1 MTQKNNGSID
11 FIKGVFEMRIYLI
24 ATQKN
29 ENGNKVLKKVQKNG
43 KTLYLAVEQNSG
55 TQEYVDRDFILDNK
69 GMFINITVT
78 KDKKIVYSKENDPF
92 EQAKNQYSLIRDWYF
107 SVFWC
112 NTPKFKVQ
120 FIPENGQLELHGYLE
135 DGFMISLKLN
145 AKDPYNIDSVCYSL
159 ETLARR
165 MDDYKMGSIA
175 KEICNMTD
183 LQTPCEYLDKNDPK
197 YHSLLFRYE
206 TLKKYQKS
214 LEDLSN
220 LGAAE
225 LIKTI
230 KKGYKRGWVSIVNH
244 VYGSSGYKGILE

>member
-1 MTQKNNGSID
+1 MTQKHNGSID

-55 TQEYVDRDFILDNK
+55 TQEYVDRDFILGNS
-69 GMFINITVT
+69 GMFRNITVT

-135 DGFMISLKLN
+135 DGFMISLKLD
-145 AKDPYNIDSVCYSL
+145 AKDPYNIDEVCYSL

-165 MDDYKMGSIA
+165 MDDYKIDSIA
-175 KEICNMTD
+175 KSILGIKEIS
-183 LQTPCEYLDKNDPK
+183 TPCWCLDKNDPN
-197 YHSLLFRYE
+197 YSSLVYRYE

-214 LEDLSN
+214 LVNLSEK
-220 LGAAE
+220 GASE
-225 LIKTI
+225 LVKTI
-230 KKGYKRGWVSIVNH
+230 KDGYKRGWLFAVNH
-244 VYGSSGYKGILE
+244 VYGSSGYKGVLE